1 MHKDFW
7 QKPFLMLQQN
17 LRKIDAKGIG
27 SNKLAKQ
34 LIDEIDDY
42 GGNAI
47 LANAGGDRS
56 MVSNGAVL
64 SETK

>member
-27 SNKLAKQ
+27 SNELAKQ

-56 MVSNGAVL
+56 MVPHGVVIP
-64 SETK
+64 ETE